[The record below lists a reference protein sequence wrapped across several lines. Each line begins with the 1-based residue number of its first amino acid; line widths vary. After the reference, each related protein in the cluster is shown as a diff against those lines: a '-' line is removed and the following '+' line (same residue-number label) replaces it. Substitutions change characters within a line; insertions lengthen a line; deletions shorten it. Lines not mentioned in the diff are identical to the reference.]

1 MLVAAWITALA
12 TVALAVFAWTAWRTA
27 GGTLRQMRADSEAQ
41 REDSARATRP
51 YVYVR
56 LVPGLWGAGFWD
68 SIIENTGK
76 TAAYELTF
84 DLDSEE
90 DPGRFGEPIERMRT
104 AGLTLPPGARIRTAW
119 YAPKDLQSD
128 PPEALGYRLSTVT
141 LRYQDSAG
149 KQYVEAPTRLT
160 ADDYGLTPSPSEGP
174 KKAGTDTDSI
184 LKNIENALRTIAR
197 NIGESNR

>member
-1 MLVAAWITALA
+1 
-12 TVALAVFAWTAWRTA
+12 
-27 GGTLRQMRADSEAQ
+27 MRADSEAQ

>member
-1 MLVAAWITALA
+1 MMCHLHVH
-12 TVALAVFAWTAWRTA
+12 
-27 GGTLRQMRADSEAQ
+27 QS
-41 REDSARATRP
+41 
-51 YVYVR
+51 
-56 LVPGLWGAGFWD
+56 
-68 SIIENTGK
+68 
-76 TAAYELTF
+76 
-84 DLDSEE
+84 
-90 DPGRFGEPIERMRT
+90 RMRT

-119 YAPKDLQSD
+119 YAPKGLQSD